1 MKKLG
6 LIAGNGKFPLLFA
19 AEAKREGYTVVAVA
33 HRGETPEEIE
43 RLADD
48 VIWIQVGQLGKIIRT
63 FKNAGVTQAVMAGG
77 IGKVKL
83 FGNFRPDL
91 RGITFL
97 ARLKSR
103 EDDALLRGAEKTL
116 LAVPSGAAP
125 PVRESQNLP
134 RWGERGAANGRGSL
148 SGCGPDP

>member
-19 AEAKREGYTVVAVA
+19 AEARREGYTVVAVA

-48 VIWIQVGQLGKIIRT
+48 VIWIRVGQLGKIIRT

-83 FGNFRPDL
+83 FGQF
-91 RGITFL
+91 
-97 ARLKSR
+97 
-103 EDDALLRGAEKTL
+103 
-116 LAVPSGAAP
+116 
-125 PVRESQNLP
+125 
-134 RWGERGAANGRGSL
+134 
-148 SGCGPDP
+148 